1 MKTTEDYL
9 KIILAKHNLGCL
21 STKTIYDYGHR
32 PDKFD
37 QEEIEAYQQAHQIL
51 KVRHQIEK
59 LKASGLGDYL

>member
-9 KIILAKHNLGCL
+9 KVIMAKHELGCL
-21 STKTIYDYGHR
+21 SKKTIYDYGHR
-32 PDKFD
+32 FDKFD

-59 LKASGLGDYL
+59 LRVESLRDYL